1 MERPPHTLG
10 THPARTHRDGWS
22 GATPSVEQRLTELL
36 GPQFGRCDHRLDE
49 ALEEL
54 AGDEL
59 EELEE
64 DVADAATAARTA
76 AELDIEITQLKGL
89 EGLARRVQQSGR
101 TPSGS
106 SCGALLTDDDAV
118 KDPAGNI
125 RKIIIFT
132 EYRDMLAYLVE
143 RIRTLIGRDD
153 AVVAIHGSAR
163 REERRKVRELF
174 TQDKDVAVL

>member
-76 AELDIEITQLKGL
+76 AELDIESPSS
-89 EGLARRVQQSGR
+89 RVWKDSPGGSGGR
-101 TPSGS
+101 GGHQVDRAA
-106 SCGALLTDDDAV
+106 GAAD
-118 KDPAGNI
+118 
-125 RKIIIFT
+125 R
-132 EYRDMLAYLVE
+132 
-143 RIRTLIGRDD
+143 
-153 AVVAIHGSAR
+153 
-163 REERRKVRELF
+163 
-174 TQDKDVAVL
+174 